1 MVMRIEKTS
10 EGTRTVLQISGRMG
24 SEHVQE
30 LKAQVEGSAT
40 TVALDL
46 EQVRLVDRDA
56 VHFLAMCEAK
66 GIEFRNCPPFVREWM
81 RSEAPGNS
89 GLE

>member
-1 MVMRIEKTS
+1 MT
-10 EGTRTVLQISGRMG
+10 
-24 SEHVQE
+24 E
-30 LKAQVEGSAT
+30 LRAQVEGSAT
-40 TVALDL
+40 AIALDL

-56 VHFLAMCEAK
+56 VHFLATCEAK

-81 RSEAPGNS
+81 LSEKRGRS